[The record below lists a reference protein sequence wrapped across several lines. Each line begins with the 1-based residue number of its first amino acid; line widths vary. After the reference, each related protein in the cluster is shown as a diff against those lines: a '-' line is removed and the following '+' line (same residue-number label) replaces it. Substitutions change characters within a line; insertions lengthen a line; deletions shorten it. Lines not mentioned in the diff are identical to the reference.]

1 MMVLTLGFAAVLVVR
16 RRARFDGMSPPSS
29 ALCSIDEDGS
39 GDNGGEKEARQA
51 EMVVGEE
58 PTGMRRADYIGAY
71 GQWRSSVAAEPAMP
85 ELVVGRNDPGSCEAA
100 TGSER
105 RLSGVQVMARAGHAG
120 GGRSQACR
128 RCRIRACSGGRVG
141 YRLGCPGVQMGED
154 EQCLGPF
161 KRWVKMSV

>member
-1 MMVLTLGFAAVLVVR
+1 MMKMEAA
-16 RRARFDGMSPPSS
+16 AM
-29 ALCSIDEDGS
+29 E
-39 GDNGGEKEARQA
+39 EKRKPGKLKWWLA
-51 EMVVGEE
+51 EE
-58 PTGMRRADYIGAY
+58 PTGHAAEPAVSGM
-71 GQWRSSVAAEPAMP
+71 QPSWRSGVAAEPA
-85 ELVVGRNDPGSCEAA
+85 VPGLSSGVTTQGVAEAA
-100 TGSER
+100 TRSER